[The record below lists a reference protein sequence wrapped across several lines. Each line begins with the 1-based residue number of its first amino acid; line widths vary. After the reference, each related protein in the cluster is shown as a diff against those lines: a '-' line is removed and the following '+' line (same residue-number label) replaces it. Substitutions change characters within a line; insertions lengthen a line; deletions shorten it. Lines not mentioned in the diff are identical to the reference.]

1 MLIDAGANPHPTPPA
16 LRDSLE
22 LAIDS
27 VLKPCCEKWPIT
39 DSLPFLYE
47 KLDPVLNKI
56 PLNCIPCYES
66 SQQTMHC
73 QVSHSRK
80 A

>member
-1 MLIDAGANPHPTPPA
+1 MLIEPGANPRPTPPA

-27 VLKPCCEKWPIT
+27 ALQPCCEKWPII
-39 DSLPFLYE
+39 DSLPFLYK

-66 SQQTMHC
+66 SQQTLHFAF
-73 QVSHSRK
+73 S
-80 A
+80 

>member
-1 MLIDAGANPHPTPPA
+1 MLIEAGANPRLTTPA
-16 LRDSLE
+16 FRDSLE

-27 VLKPCCEKWPIT
+27 VLKRCCEKRPII

-47 KLDPVLNKI
+47 KLDPVLNKL
-56 PLNCIPCYES
+56 PLNCIHCYES